1 MSLPGILARI
11 AEVAGESAALRLAQA
26 AGGTV
31 MTFSARPNS
40 ALARIVGAEA
50 AKAIRAEFGPEKYT
64 IPMAH
69 VRGQKGRRA
78 AAAQMLAA
86 GATSNA
92 AARACDIHE
101 RTARR
106 VRERLKQD
114 EAEGLPLFP
123 KAATGG

>member
-1 MSLPGILARI
+1 MSELPGILARI
-11 AEVAGESAALRLAQA
+11 AELAGESAALRLAQA

-31 MTFSARPNS
+31 MTFSPRPTA

-50 AKAIRAEFGPEKYT
+50 ARLIHAEFGAEKYT

-78 AAAQMLAA
+78 AAAQMLAQ
-86 GATSNA
+86 GATGNQV
-92 AARACDIHE
+92 ARAVDVHE

-106 VRERLKQD
+106 VREKMKRDQ
-114 EAEGLPLFP
+114 AEGLPLFR
-123 KAATGG
+123 KD